1 MESTFDFIR
10 GVVTLDEQIYRDF
23 LTSENV
29 MKRGFLIL
37 LACFFIA
44 TFPVFGQTLINSWR
58 GFSAE
63 EALSFQEQYE
73 QMFKMFLPPGE
84 EGGDFADLMPDMVAG
99 INMGVEIDSLPT
111 PLPRPIM
118 AFFRAVGAWISAVL
132 GNIGPWLGYGV
143 FVLLFAKLAGGR
155 GILNLFYGL
164 TALFAVPNL
173 LQIFSFLPFL
183 GPIMVFVAF
192 LWGVAVYIR
201 AVQISQDFS
210 GGKAVLIS
218 VLPMLIL
225 LLIGACMAS
234 VAFGSL
240 VSLISQAQ

>member
-1 MESTFDFIR
+1 LGT
-10 GVVTLDEQIYRDF
+10 
-23 LTSENV
+23 
-29 MKRGFLIL
+29 
-37 LACFFIA
+37 
-44 TFPVFGQTLINSWR
+44 
-58 GFSAE
+58 
-63 EALSFQEQYE
+63 
-73 QMFKMFLPPGE
+73 
-84 EGGDFADLMPDMVAG
+84 
-99 INMGVEIDSLPT
+99 
-111 PLPRPIM
+111 
-118 AFFRAVGAWISAVL
+118 WITAVL

-143 FVLLFAKLAGGR
+143 FVLLFAKLTGGR

-192 LWGVAVYIR
+192 LWGAAVYIR

-218 VLPMLIL
+218 VLPMLIV